1 MRVPNLKELQ
11 TIDPAAVFTVKE
23 AGRLLGL
30 SSNAIIT
37 RIKRGEIL
45 AGRSGARYF
54 VPGSEIQKQIVMP
67 GELNQKSDQSVSPD
81 NL

>member
-30 SSNAIIT
+30 SSNAVIT

-54 VPGSEIQKQIVMP
+54 VPGSEIQKQIIMP
-67 GELNQKSDQSVSPD
+67 GELNQKVEKPSETES
-81 NL
+81 L